1 MVLRLFFRLH
11 IWLVGFSYN
20 FNKGEQ
26 MSLMMIRGEN
36 LLEKVKKKAEDKVIE
51 YRESLRQMQKDAEQG
66 YNVDDTE
73 IRQKL
78 AKLEY
83 FCWRNFKEVF

>member
-1 MVLRLFFRLH
+1 
-11 IWLVGFSYN
+11 
-20 FNKGEQ
+20 
-26 MSLMMIRGEN
+26 MSFLLTRGES
-36 LLEKVKKKAEDKVIE
+36 LVQMVQRKVEAKIAQ

-78 AKLEY
+78 AKLED

>member
-1 MVLRLFFRLH
+1 MPLLFRWH
-11 IWLVGFSYN
+11 IWLVDFSYN
-20 FNKGEQ
+20 FKKVNR

-36 LLEKVKKKAEDKVIE
+36 LLEKVKKKAQAKVIE
-51 YRESLRQMQKDAEQG
+51 YREALRQMQKDAEQG

-78 AKLEY
+78 AKLED